1 MVLPGYCSREDV
13 ARALDVKSPARS
25 SRRIDRAVQ
34 SARDAVE
41 GLLHRRFY
49 PELATR
55 YFNWPDR
62 SYQTPWRLWL
72 DQHELISVT
81 TLVAGGITIP
91 ASDYFLEPNSGP
103 PFTRLEIDLES
114 NSAFSTGPTSQR
126 DIAITGLYGYRAD
139 TEPAGALN
147 GSLNNSQTN
156 VGVTDSSLI
165 GVGDLIQVE
174 SERMVVTEKSM
185 VDTTQNTS
193 ALTASNADVAI
204 TGVTGG
210 SIAVDEVILIDSER
224 MLVVDVAGTTLTVK
238 RAYDGSVLA
247 THSGATDIFAPRT
260 LTVERGSL
268 GTTAA
273 AHNTALAILRH
284 KVPSL
289 IRTLGTAEA
298 INTLLQETSGYARV
312 VGSGDNQMEATG
324 KGLKDL
330 RDDAFTRYG
339 RKARSRSV

>member
-41 GLLHRRFY
+41 GLLHRRFH
-49 PELATR
+49 
-55 YFNWPDR
+55 
-62 SYQTPWRLWL
+62 
-72 DQHELISVT
+72 HELISVT

-193 ALTASNADVAI
+193 ALTASNAD
-204 TGVTGG
+204 
-210 SIAVDEVILIDSER
+210 
-224 MLVVDVAGTTLTVK
+224 
-238 RAYDGSVLA
+238 
-247 THSGATDIFAPRT
+247 
-260 LTVERGSL
+260 
-268 GTTAA
+268 
-273 AHNTALAILRH
+273 
-284 KVPSL
+284 
-289 IRTLGTAEA
+289 
-298 INTLLQETSGYARV
+298 
-312 VGSGDNQMEATG
+312 
-324 KGLKDL
+324 
-330 RDDAFTRYG
+330 
-339 RKARSRSV
+339 